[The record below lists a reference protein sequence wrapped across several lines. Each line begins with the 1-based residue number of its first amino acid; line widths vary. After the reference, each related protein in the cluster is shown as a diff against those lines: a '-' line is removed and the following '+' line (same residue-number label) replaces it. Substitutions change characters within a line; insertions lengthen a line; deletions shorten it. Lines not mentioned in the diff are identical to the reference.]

1 MYEVKWIEINRD
13 NHGVTFAMNTPNG
26 VLIRVNYTFKSEKFD
41 MTFIPDIK
49 VVSNPNGNGYIFCHG

>member
-1 MYEVKWIEINRD
+1 MYEVKWIETNRAS
-13 NHGVTFAMNTPNG
+13 HGVTFDMNTPNG
-26 VLIRVNYTFKSEKFD
+26 VLIRVNYTFKEEKFD